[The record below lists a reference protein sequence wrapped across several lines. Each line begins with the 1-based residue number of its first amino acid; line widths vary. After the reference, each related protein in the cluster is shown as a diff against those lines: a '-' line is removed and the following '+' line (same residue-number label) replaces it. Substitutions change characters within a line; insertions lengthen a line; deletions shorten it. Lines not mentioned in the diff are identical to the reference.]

1 MTEALLGNIMVDC
14 RDPERLQKFYGEL
27 LGWEQCRLFG
37 CRAVR
42 SSQGVVLLF
51 SPPEQDYAP
60 PVWPEEPG
68 AQQKQMH
75 FDFQVED
82 VAEAVKRAESLGAA
96 RAGAGSAPCRRAAA
110 ITWEMVPRS
119 RRSSSAVSGTLW

>member
-75 FDFQVED
+75 FDFQVES
-82 VAEAVKRAESLGAA
+82 VPEAVRRAHALGAVKA
-96 RAGAGSAPCRRAAA
+96 AVQFGGDQFTTMLDPDGHPFCLCRK
-110 ITWEMVPRS
+110 
-119 RRSSSAVSGTLW
+119 

>member
-75 FDFQVED
+75 FDFQVES
-82 VAEAVKRAESLGAA
+82 VPEAVRRAQALGAVKA
-96 RAGAGSAPCRRAAA
+96 AVQFGGDQFTTMLDPAGHPFCLCRK
-110 ITWEMVPRS
+110 
-119 RRSSSAVSGTLW
+119 